1 MKSSFAI
8 AYSDK
13 SGKDFGGIPWILD
26 DLNSEEECL
35 SKSEEMLQEGYIN
48 VIPFQFKQRRK
59 KDEEFN
65 WDYVKKNKINNE

>member
-13 SGKDFGGIPWILD
+13 SGKDFSGIPWILD
-26 DLNSEEECL
+26 DMNSEEECL

-48 VIPFQFKQRRK
+48 VIPFQFEQRRK
-59 KDEEFN
+59 KDEEFD
-65 WDYVKKNKINNE
+65 WDYVKKNKISNG

>member
-13 SGKDFGGIPWILD
+13 NGKDFSGIPWILD
-26 DLNSEEECL
+26 DLNNKEECL

-48 VIPFQFKQRRK
+48 VIPFRFGKRRK
-59 KDEEFN
+59 KDEEFG
-65 WDYVKKNKINNE
+65 WEYVKNNKVSKE